1 MFFYKVAM
9 IMAAT
14 VAASPLVFT
23 PEEIGDPKQCNEE
36 NSRCSPSISE
46 CCADLSCQVK
56 GIDMVNGTCVKN
68 TLQE

>member
-1 MFFYKVAM
+1 M

-36 NSRCSPSISE
+36 KSRCSPSISD
-46 CCADLSCQVK
+46 CCAGLSCQVK
-56 GIDMVNGTCVKN
+56 GSDMVNGTCVKN